1 MRREKAGCGAAAA
14 AVGLVV
20 GSRWLLW
27 LVGWRDGC
35 VVVVVEMAN

>member
-1 MRREKAGCGAAAA
+1 MRREKAGCGA